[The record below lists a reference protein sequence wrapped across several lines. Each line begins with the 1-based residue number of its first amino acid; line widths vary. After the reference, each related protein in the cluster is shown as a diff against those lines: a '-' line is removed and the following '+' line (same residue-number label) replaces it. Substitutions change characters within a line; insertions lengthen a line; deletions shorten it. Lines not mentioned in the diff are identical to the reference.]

1 MDGALHGV
9 WILLD
14 LVFDP
19 LTSQIHVHATDQPE
33 ETRLRQESWD
43 QLGPYLDSEI
53 CGVCAIALR
62 APDVGTWH
70 SRGEAP
76 FRGHSSTWASGKKCL
91 YVGLENNA
99 TPDSQLLVCPVV

>member
-33 ETRLRQESWD
+33 ETRLRQES
-43 QLGPYLDSEI
+43 
-53 CGVCAIALR
+53 
-62 APDVGTWH
+62 
-70 SRGEAP
+70 
-76 FRGHSSTWASGKKCL
+76 
-91 YVGLENNA
+91 
-99 TPDSQLLVCPVV
+99 